1 VDSTAVAADSGDPE
15 WLTVAEVA
23 TASGMSAQAVHKA
36 ISSNR
41 LRATRVTEGNRELW
55 RVSAR
60 DAWLFAA
67 ARRGRI
73 ESASAGNANTVEG
86 TVTVARGRL
95 SEAEYASLVE
105 TLKLLRAAND
115 HQIAELADGIAAVRG
130 QLDRI
135 SAEVDKLHNISL
147 LVTRLLESLDADAG

>member
-1 VDSTAVAADSGDPE
+1 VDPGDPE

-36 ISSNR
+36 IASNR

-55 RVSAR
+55 RVSSR

-67 ARRGRI
+67 ARRGRA
-73 ESASAGNANTVEG
+73 ETETSGDAARAAGA
-86 TVTVARGRL
+86 VTVARGRL
-95 SEAEYASLVE
+95 SEAEYVSLVE

-115 HQIAELADGIAAVRG
+115 HQIAELADGISAVRG
-130 QLDRI
+130 ELDRI

-147 LVTRLLESLDADAG
+147 LVTRLLESLDAEAG